1 MLGFGFVTIEVWHT
15 QLPVWAFILAL
26 IIGEF
31 LNTPCGIL
39 DLMGVSLSFSIRVHD
54 PGWCYSG
61 HHEPRNQS

>member
-1 MLGFGFVTIEVWHT
+1 MLGFGFVTIEVWHA

-39 DLMGVSLSFSIRVHD
+39 DLMGVFPPIQHSRTRSRLVLLGPSRTK
-54 PGWCYSG
+54 
-61 HHEPRNQS
+61 